1 MNQQVLQQMQLVGQF
16 SPNMMIL
23 EEVSSSEMIN
33 SPLMIPECLARIFEY
48 LRGER
53 SSLHSCLLVN
63 RSWCRIVVPILWR
76 EPFKLLK
83 DKADASLLRTY
94 FSCIEDQDQLQSM
107 QDWMTF
113 PSEVPLPQRAT
124 FDYPIFLRHL
134 CCKTMFETIENW
146 LLTTASV
153 EIQRHYKDISVQL
166 IASNFFQLLM
176 NKCPILETLILWSG
190 ASNSIPITGSLSGT
204 NTCLSRIV
212 SLQVEG
218 NYHDI
223 DLWSISQRCHS
234 LKQLTIDV
242 EISVNSMNMLHNL
255 VHVQRELEHF
265 RLVFRPEDKV
275 FTNKVQPELLNA
287 LANHPNH
294 LNTIEFNR
302 CNFIDCPSLEALSEC
317 NNIRHLVLWKCVG
330 LGPGKMYSLYKVN
343 FGQLQR
349 LEIYVHPGVAADMV
363 IKMIRDSNNQLQ
375 SLRLAGITPQSEL
388 PSVLSVMTRH
398 CQNLTDC
405 RLVLKDG
412 DNNAFNA
419 LLTFLGVSLK
429 LEILY
434 ITFTDRVYPICNY
447 EDIAKHLPN
456 GLREL
461 VFRDFLFSPASLANF
476 LENMTP
482 TYHSLSF
489 SKRHFDQQ
497 HIDVIFKYVKNRSN
511 LFRLMRHPRYMSIK
525 AKSEP

>member
-1 MNQQVLQQMQLVGQF
+1 
-16 SPNMMIL
+16 MI
-23 EEVSSSEMIN
+23 IN

-53 SSLHSCLLVN
+53 TSLHSSLLVN
-63 RSWCRIVVPILWR
+63 RSWCRIVVPILWS

-113 PSEVPLPQRAT
+113 PKVVPLPQRAA

-134 CCKTMFETIENW
+134 CCKTMFETIEKW
-146 LLTTASV
+146 FLETASIEV
-153 EIQRHYKDISVQL
+153 QRHYRDINIQL

-176 NKCPILETLILWSG
+176 NKCPILETLVLWSG
-190 ASNSIPITGSLSGT
+190 APNNITITAALSGT
-204 NTCLSRIV
+204 NTCLSRLV
-212 SLQVEG
+212 TLQVEG

-223 DLWSISQRCHS
+223 DLWSISQRCHC

-255 VHVQRELEHF
+255 VSVQRELEHF
-265 RLVFRPEDKV
+265 RLGFRPENNG
-275 FTNKVQPELLNA
+275 FTNKVQPELLKA
-287 LANHPNH
+287 LANYPNPLH
-294 LNTIEFNR
+294 TIEFNR
-302 CNFIDCPSLEALSEC
+302 CNFLECPTLEALAEC
-317 NNIRHLVLWKCVG
+317 KNIRHLVLWKCVG
-330 LGPGKMYSLYKVN
+330 LGPEKMYSLSRVN
-343 FGQLQR
+343 FSRLQR

-388 PSVLSVMTRH
+388 PSVLSVMTMH

-419 LLTFLGVSLK
+419 LLSFLGVSVK

-434 ITFTDRVYPICNY
+434 ITFTDRVFPICNY
-447 EDIAKHLPN
+447 EDMAKHLPA

-461 VFRDFLFSPASLANF
+461 VFRDFLFSPDSLANF

-482 TYHSLSF
+482 TFHSLSF

-497 HIDVIFKYVKNRSN
+497 HIEVIIKYVKSRNN
-511 LFRLMRHPRYMSIK
+511 LFRLMKHTRYMSIK
-525 AKSEP
+525 ARSEL